1 MIDQLIQTKLME
13 LLQGV
18 KPPSPTVS
26 SQDYQPQ
33 NQQMDLNSL
42 LSQILGQTPGKG
54 MDDDVPAN
62 IDGQIPASL
71 SEGEF
76 VIPADVVSMLGD
88 GNTDGGYKVL
98 DSLLNNVRQSKTGTT
113 QQAQP
118 LLTSLQKKS

>member
-18 KPPSPTVS
+18 KPPAAPVS

-33 NQQMDLNSL
+33 GQQMDLNSL
-42 LSQILGQTPGKG
+42 LAQVLGQTPGKG
-54 MDDDVPAN
+54 MDDDVPAQ
-62 IDGQIPASL
+62 IDGQVPAAL

-98 DSLLNNVRQSKTGTT
+98 SGLLDTVRQKKTGSTE
-113 QQAQP
+113 QPQP
-118 LLTSLQKKS
+118 LLTSLSKKT